1 MTWAPDE
8 PQGGAAYN
16 SFADVPT
23 SSDGVPMPDVYEVP
37 AEADHEDDEG
47 RRAWASSPMP
57 PMPARPMGPAVP
69 VPVGAH
75 AGVAGSE
82 MTGNLSPSLTLG
94 MSLVIVG
101 LGSAIG
107 AARGGI
113 FTAIAGGLYGGAA
126 VNAYRA
132 AVIAKEDRQEATVS
146 ATFAILG
153 AGVATYLVWKQSQEK
168 REARGV
174 TSDE

>member
-1 MTWAPDE
+1 
-8 PQGGAAYN
+8 
-16 SFADVPT
+16 
-23 SSDGVPMPDVYEVP
+23 
-37 AEADHEDDEG
+37 
-47 RRAWASSPMP
+47 
-57 PMPARPMGPAVP
+57 
-69 VPVGAH
+69 
-75 AGVAGSE
+75 

-153 AGVATYLVWKQSQEK
+153 AGVATHLVWKQSQEK